1 MLRALINVFRI
12 HDLRRKV
19 LITLLLLAACRIGAH
34 IPTPG
39 DEGGLRRLGV
49 NVTSEPNFA
58 SKDLSVT

>member
-1 MLRALINVFRI
+1 MLRALTNVFRI

-39 DEGGLRRLGV
+39 VNGDALEELFSTQAGSVGGRI
-49 NVTSEPNFA
+49 SWAP
-58 SKDLSVT
+58 